1 MPSAPLLP
9 VYRRAPVTMVRGE
22 GAYLIDEAD
31 KRYLDF
37 ASGIAVNALG
47 HCHPKVMMAL
57 VEQSAKLWH
66 CSNLFYTDV
75 LERFATRLV
84 EACFADTVFFCSSGT
99 EAVETAIKMARRHH
113 YAEGRPERFRI
124 IAAEGAFHGRS
135 TGALAA
141 CSSDK
146 AREGYNPLM
155 PGFEHVAFN
164 DIAALEKAVTRET
177 AAILLETIQGEGGIR
192 EHTPE
197 YLQQAR
203 ALADKHG
210 VLLILDEIQCGYGRT
225 GAMFAFEE
233 CGITPD
239 IATVAKGIG
248 NGFPLAGVLATQHA
262 ATGMTQGTHGS
273 TYGSNPL
280 AMAVGDAVLTELLA
294 EGFLPGVKKT
304 GTRLKAELIALTHD
318 YPHLFSEVRGRGLM
332 LGLAVANP
340 HLKYPLADALRS
352 RGLLVAPA
360 VTNVLRILPPLII
373 EEQQIAEASTILHA
387 VAANWKESA

>member
-22 GAYLIDEAD
+22 GAYLIDEEG

-75 LERFATRLV
+75 LERFSTRLV
-84 EACFADTVFFCSSGT
+84 EACFAETVFFCSSGT

-113 YAEGRPERFRI
+113 HANGHPERFRI

-141 CSSDK
+141 CSSEK
-146 AREGYNPLM
+146 AREGFGPLM

-164 DIAALEKAVTRET
+164 DFGALEKAVTRET
-177 AAILLETIQGEGGIR
+177 AAILLETIQGEGGMR

-197 YLQQAR
+197 YLQ
-203 ALADKHG
+203 DMFHN
-210 VLLILDEIQCGYGRT
+210 LI
-225 GAMFAFEE
+225 
-233 CGITPD
+233 
-239 IATVAKGIG
+239 K
-248 NGFPLAGVLATQHA
+248 
-262 ATGMTQGTHGS
+262 
-273 TYGSNPL
+273 
-280 AMAVGDAVLTELLA
+280 
-294 EGFLPGVKKT
+294 
-304 GTRLKAELIALTHD
+304 LKN
-318 YPHLFSEVRGRGLM
+318 Y
-332 LGLAVANP
+332 
-340 HLKYPLADALRS
+340 
-352 RGLLVAPA
+352 
-360 VTNVLRILPPLII
+360 
-373 EEQQIAEASTILHA
+373 
-387 VAANWKESA
+387 